1 MPFDRRRPPW
11 AAIWLVGVGV
21 ACGALLAATYLLAV
35 HTTRGRLLD
44 GASLRGAVESRSSVT
59 SAVEGLLDVVSV
71 ASLLGA
77 GALLAIIALVRM
89 RRELALAAVV
99 VLVGANVTSQV
110 LKRYV
115 LERPDLGILESTPA
129 TLNSMPSGH
138 STVAFSVSVALV
150 LVLPVRLRPAVAALG
165 VAYASVAALG
175 TLSAGWHRP
184 SDSVAAFLVVGC
196 WAALVGAFLVVHRER
211 GAAPV
216 TSSASPGSPDSHD
229 RAARRLA
236 GASAYL
242 LAFGGLV
249 AAVIVTT
256 QLDTYGAAAQVLAY
270 FAGGGLIA
278 GTGAAVM
285 AAVLAVTHR
294 IAPRDWA
301 DGPRGGDGARK
312 GARAWTWRR
321 PPDRVV
327 SS

>member
-1 MPFDRRRPPW
+1 MHLDLRRRPPW
-11 AAIWLVGVGV
+11 PAFWLVGVAV
-21 ACGALLAATYLLAV
+21 ACAALFVLTYELAV

-44 GASLRGAVESRSSVT
+44 GASLRGAVESRSSLT

-77 GALLAIIALVRM
+77 AALLSIIALVRM

-138 STVAFSVSVALV
+138 STVAFSVVVALV
-150 LVLPVRLRPAVAALG
+150 LVLPVRLRPAAATLG
-165 VAYASVAALG
+165 VVYASVAALG

-184 SDSVAAFLVVGC
+184 SDSVAAFLVVGA
-196 WAALVGAFLVVHRER
+196 WAALVGAALVVHH
-211 GAAPV
+211 GDGQAP
-216 TSSASPGSPDSHD
+216 SPRDSHHG
-229 RAARRLA
+229 ATRRLGA
-236 GASAYL
+236 ASAYL

-249 AAVIVTT
+249 SVIIVTT
-256 QLDTYGAAAQVLAY
+256 QLDTYGHAAQVLAY

-294 IAPRDWA
+294 IAPRDHDA
-301 DGPRGGDGARK
+301 VARE
-312 GARAWTWRR
+312 GRSTARTAYGTMFWFRR
-321 PPDRVV
+321 NRL
-327 SS
+327 SGS

>member
-1 MPFDRRRPPW
+1 MHLDLRRRPPW
-11 AAIWLVGVGV
+11 PAFWLAGVSV
-21 ACGALLAATYLLAV
+21 ACAALFALTYQLAV

-44 GASLRGAVESRSSVT
+44 GASLRGAVESRSSLT

-77 GALLAIIALVRM
+77 AALLSIIALVRM

-99 VLVGANVTSQV
+99 VLVGANLTSQV

-138 STVAFSVSVALV
+138 STVAFSVVVALV
-150 LVLPVRLRPAVAALG
+150 LVLPVRLRPAAATLG

-184 SDSVAAFLVVGC
+184 SDSIAAFLVVGA
-196 WAALVGAFLVVHRER
+196 WAALVGAVLVVHHGEGR
-211 GAAPV
+211 APV
-216 TSSASPGSPDSHD
+216 AGDTHLSAT
-229 RAARRLA
+229 RRLGA
-236 GASAYL
+236 ASAYL

-249 AAVIVTT
+249 SVIIVTT
-256 QLDTYGAAAQVLAY
+256 QLDTYGPAAQVLAY
-270 FAGGGLIA
+270 VAGGGLIA

-294 IAPRDWA
+294 IAPRDSEA
-301 DGPRGGDGARK
+301 GGRDGKPKPYGAMF
-312 GARAWTWRR
+312 WLRR
-321 PPDRVV
+321 NRL
-327 SS
+327 SGS

>member
-1 MPFDRRRPPW
+1 MPFDPRRPPS
-11 AAIWLVGVGV
+11 AAVWLAGV
-21 ACGALLAATYLLAV
+21 ALACAALFAATYLLAV

-44 GASLRGAVESRSSVT
+44 GASLRGAVESRSGVT
-59 SAVEGLLDVVSV
+59 NAVEGLLDVVSV

-77 GALLAIIALVRM
+77 GALLAIIALIRL
-89 RRELALAAVV
+89 RRELALAAVA

-115 LERPDLGILESTPA
+115 LERPDLGIHESTPA

-138 STVAFSVSVALV
+138 STVAFSVVVALV
-150 LVLPVRLRPAVAALG
+150 LVLPVRLRPAAAALG
-165 VAYASVAALG
+165 VLYASVAALA

-184 SDSVAAFLVVGC
+184 SDSVAAFLVVGF
-196 WAALVGAFLVVHRER
+196 WAAVVGAVLVVHRSR
-211 GAAPV
+211 AAAGVP
-216 TSSASPGSPDSHD
+216 SPESPASPRVAAAGSRDSHD

-236 GASAYL
+236 GAAAYL

-294 IAPRDWA
+294 IAPRDSA
-301 DGPRGGDGARK
+301 A
-312 GARAWTWRR
+312 
-321 PPDRVV
+321 VV
-327 SS
+327 R